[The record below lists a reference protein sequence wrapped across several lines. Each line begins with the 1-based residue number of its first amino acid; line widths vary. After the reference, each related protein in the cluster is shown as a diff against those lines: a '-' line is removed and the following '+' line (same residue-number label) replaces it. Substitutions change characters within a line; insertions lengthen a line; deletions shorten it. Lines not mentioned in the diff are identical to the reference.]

1 MIRFVI
7 RSVLVGTVAT
17 TLGAAAVQAQ
27 TPPSQGPSQGQSQ
40 GPNQPSGSDD
50 RRFQFNQVDDGY
62 LRLDLK
68 TGEVSQCKARA
79 IGWSCLTVADERA
92 ALDSEIAR
100 LQGENAAM
108 KKAML
113 DRGLPLPSGVVA
125 EAAPQVT
132 APQAAAPP
140 AVTPPAA
147 PPPTARDDSPT
158 LRMPSDADIDRMMTT
173 VEKVWRRMLEM
184 MNNLQKDL
192 LKKT

>member
-1 MIRFVI
+1 MIRFVF
-7 RSVLVGTVAT
+7 RSVLVAAA
-17 TLGAAAVQAQ
+17 LGASAARAQ
-27 TPPSQGPSQGQSQ
+27 TPAT
-40 GPNQPSGSDD
+40 DD
-50 RRFQFNQVDDGY
+50 RRYQFNQVDDGY

-68 TGEVSQCKARA
+68 TGEVSLCKARA

-113 DRGLPLPSGVVA
+113 DRGLQLPSGVVA
-125 EAAPQVT
+125 EA
-132 APQAAAPP
+132 PQAVAPP
-140 AVTPPAA
+140 AVKPAA
-147 PPPTARDDSPT
+147 PPPAARDDSPT

>member
-7 RSVLVGTVAT
+7 RSVLAGTVAAA
-17 TLGAAAVQAQ
+17 LGASAALAQSAPSQAPSQ
-27 TPPSQGPSQGQSQ
+27 PPSQAP
-40 GPNQPSGSDD
+40 GSDD
-50 RRFQFNQVDDGY
+50 RSYQFNQVDDGY

-68 TGEVSQCKARA
+68 TGEVSLCRARA

-100 LQGENAAM
+100 LQGENTAM

-113 DRGLPLPSGVVA
+113 DRGLPLPSGVIA
-125 EAAPQVT
+125 EAT
-132 APQAAAPP
+132 PQAAPPQAATPP

-147 PPPTARDDSPT
+147 PPPAARDDSPT

-173 VEKVWRRMLEM
+173 VEKIWRRMLEM

>member
-1 MIRFVI
+1 MFRFVI
-7 RSVLVGTVAT
+7 RSVLAGAVAAA
-17 TLGAAAVQAQ
+17 LGASAVRAQ
-27 TPPSQGPSQGQSQ
+27 PTPT
-40 GPNQPSGSDD
+40 QPPPGDD

-68 TGEVSQCKARA
+68 TGEVSLCKARA

-113 DRGLPLPSGVVA
+113 DRGLQLPSGVVA
-125 EAAPQVT
+125 EA
-132 APQAAAPP
+132 PQAVAPP
-140 AVTPPAA
+140 AVKPAA
-147 PPPTARDDSPT
+147 PPPAARDDSPT